1 MNFLNLTRLS
11 LTLQGEVK
19 ENVIFV
25 NPQHIRV
32 FSEEYADNFEMFVT
46 AISWAN
52 GSFMETRV
60 KETPHQIESQLK
72 ICLTN

>member
-1 MNFLNLTRLS
+1 MTYLKLTRLH

-19 ENVIFV
+19 ETMLYV

-60 KETPHQIESQLK
+60 KETPYQIEQQLTL
-72 ICLTN
+72 C